1 MFKRILL
8 VNILLILCCC
18 SETELIIDDG
28 DGINLKFIDGLN
40 DNPQYSLSKDQNG
53 YYELILDRTT
63 NQTIQRVT
71 AKLTRNGMPVEDMSS
86 GKQPKKVEW
95 ESNLYWWLLEGDTVA
110 NITKTYFNKFTG
122 ELTYVNLPPLTNW
135 KDVLVPTVNSSSYTN
150 EQTGIVNT
158 VIAPIQKMANDTM
171 KVTVLYNHIITS
183 KQDDSNNFETLGN
196 RIFRDSVYIV
206 LK

>member
-53 YYELILDRTT
+53 YYELVLDRTT
-63 NQTIQRVT
+63 NQTIQRIT

-86 GKQPKKVEW
+86 GKQPKKV
-95 ESNLYWWLLEGDTVA
+95 G
-110 NITKTYFNKFTG
+110 G
-122 ELTYVNLPPLTNW
+122 
-135 KDVLVPTVNSSSYTN
+135 
-150 EQTGIVNT
+150 
-158 VIAPIQKMANDTM
+158 
-171 KVTVLYNHIITS
+171 
-183 KQDDSNNFETLGN
+183 
-196 RIFRDSVYIV
+196 
-206 LK
+206 

>member
-1 MFKRILL
+1 
-8 VNILLILCCC
+8 ILLILCCC

-53 YYELILDRTT
+53 YYELVLDRTT
-63 NQTIQRVT
+63 NQTIQRIT
-71 AKLTRNGMPVEDMSS
+71 AKLTRNGMPVEDISS

-183 KQDDSNNFETLGN
+183 KQDDSNYFEILGN
-196 RIFRDSVYIV
+196 RIFKDSVYIV